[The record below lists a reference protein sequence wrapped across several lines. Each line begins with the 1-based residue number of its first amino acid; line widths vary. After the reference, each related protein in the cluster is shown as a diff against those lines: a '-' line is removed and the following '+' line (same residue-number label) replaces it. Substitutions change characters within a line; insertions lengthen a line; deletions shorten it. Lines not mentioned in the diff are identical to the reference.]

1 MAKKLIEKHG
11 TGLVNGKARLPEAQ
25 NLGYGQLAVNYTD
38 GNEVIAFKNVDD
50 EMVTFNTANQ
60 NEQVMIKQDNDY
72 FKSYNTLAEYSS
84 DQNEYPTISWVEEE
98 RTLKYELEEE
108 ELPYNVIFDTSDQI
122 TDNNSYYNAIYPNEC
137 IIKYL
142 TLDVRYPGFKNAKI
156 FTTFEI
162 DGIEMSNSYTTL
174 ENGLTICY
182 AIDTKTPRKGL
193 IQINPKPYILSNPDM
208 EDALNEV
215 LYSVLCCSSISYI
228 EIDEN
233 YQKMFYEPIR
243 DTYAFT
249 LGFFNSCL
257 KEVKFIGNWLPK
269 GEGTLVSLY
278 GLMSSFNT
286 GDVSLS
292 KRGIKVLIP
301 KDNNTYGSPSDN
313 LDLNADNV
321 TNCTFYSIINAL
333 NTELA
338 EQGSPY
344 GITVETY

>member
-50 EMVTFNTANQ
+50 EMVTFNTTKQ

-72 FKSYNTLAEYSS
+72 FKSYDTINDYNA

-98 RTLKYELEEE
+98 RALKYELEEE

-122 TDNNSYYNAIYPNEC
+122 NDIDSFYNVLYPNKSD
-137 IIKYL
+137 IKYL
-142 TLDVRYPGFKNAKI
+142 TLDGRYPEFKNAKI
-156 FTTFEI
+156 FTSFEI
-162 DGIEMSNSYTTL
+162 DGIEMINSYTTL

-182 AIDTKTPRKGL
+182 TIDTGTPRKGL

-208 EDALNEV
+208 EDPLNEV
-215 LYSVLCCSSISYI
+215 LYGILSWTSISYI

-278 GLMSSFNT
+278 GLIASFNT
-286 GDVSLS
+286 GDITLNR
-292 KRGIKVLIP
+292 RGIKVLIP

-313 LDLNADNV
+313 VDLNDGDV
-321 TNCTFYSIINAL
+321 TNCTFYGIINAF
-333 NTELA
+333 NAELA